1 MYKKKANNGLV
12 GIIITIIILIV
23 LVIFSN
29 LKLEKWSYIGN
40 TFSSLV
46 MPIQNGL
53 TYLKNKVSGNDTFFS
68 NIKELKA
75 ENENLKNEN
84 SELEKKA
91 RELEIVKAE
100 NETLKEYVNL
110 KDKYSEYTTL
120 PAEVIQRDLSNY
132 SKVIV
137 INTGKKDGIDV
148 NMTVISDKGLVRT
161 YYICYR

>member
-23 LVIFSN
+23 LVIVSN

-137 INTGKKDGIDV
+137 INAGKKDGIDV
-148 NMTVISDKGLVRT
+148 NMTVISDKVLVRT